1 MNFNKKTVR
10 DIDIQGKKVLIR
22 CDFNTPIDE
31 NGHLTD
37 ERRIQGALPTL
48 RYLITSGAAVIV
60 VSHLGRPKG
69 KYNPKYTLK
78 PVAKRLSE
86 LLKMPVTLANDVIGE
101 DADRLCAAIQPGEI
115 VMLENVRFHNKTTLR
130 FPKSWPLMP
139 TYM

>member
-86 LLKMPVTLANDVIGE
+86 KQKNLLRQFDGTVTGQE
-101 DADRLCAAIQPGEI
+101 YEQKKSFFDRVKEAFGG
-115 VMLENVRFHNKTTLR
+115 N
-130 FPKSWPLMP
+130 S
-139 TYM
+139 

>member
-101 DADRLCAAIQPGEI
+101 DADRL
-115 VMLENVRFHNKTTLR
+115 
-130 FPKSWPLMP
+130 
-139 TYM
+139 